1 MGITQ
6 EQLEYLSNKYK
17 DGIQDMLRQN
27 MPFFKFRQ
35 QPIWRFMFDER
46 VAVFGQTNKESNTV
60 AFNLASIDFAFRKG
74 QQIMIEQFALHE
86 FRHLY
91 QFGEIKK
98 YIEGNYDG
106 IEDIERIKRWAYEYE
121 HYIGPENNGNSTV
134 NEYYDQDL
142 EFDAFTFAY
151 AAMSFKYSSL
161 PEYIKM
167 PEYYIGKFEVY
178 AKKLQDLFKIR
189 FRELRQQSKNY
200 TVFAYSKRLVLTSIT
215 EQDKEA
221 IVKLCKTANPDTVE
235 TAVYDNISKME
246 KSGQLDIKIDD
257 ILWKEITKDSDL
269 NCIIRDPNSNIIYG
283 KIVLQDYKSEL
294 PELGVDIFPEYQN
307 QGIAPEAI
315 KLFLQYCNSYYNIKK
330 VKVRIR
336 KDNAHSN
343 HVFQKLGAI
352 FQYDESFFN
361 QAALSMLRNEL
372 KGTDLSG
379 FDKKTINVYHL
390 SVNDIR

>member
-17 DGIQDMLRQN
+17 DCIQDMLRQN

-46 VAVFGQTNKESNTV
+46 VAVFGQTDKESNTV
-60 AFNLASIDFAFRKG
+60 AFNLASIDFAFQNG
-74 QQIMIEQFALHE
+74 QQLMIEQFALHE

-106 IEDIERIKRWAYEYE
+106 IEDIERIKRWAYEHE

-178 AKKLQDLFKIR
+178 ADQLQELFKI
-189 FRELRQQSKNY
+189 
-200 TVFAYSKRLVLTSIT
+200 
-215 EQDKEA
+215 
-221 IVKLCKTANPDTVE
+221 
-235 TAVYDNISKME
+235 
-246 KSGQLDIKIDD
+246 
-257 ILWKEITKDSDL
+257 
-269 NCIIRDPNSNIIYG
+269 
-283 KIVLQDYKSEL
+283 
-294 PELGVDIFPEYQN
+294 
-307 QGIAPEAI
+307 
-315 KLFLQYCNSYYNIKK
+315 
-330 VKVRIR
+330 
-336 KDNAHSN
+336 
-343 HVFQKLGAI
+343 
-352 FQYDESFFN
+352 
-361 QAALSMLRNEL
+361 
-372 KGTDLSG
+372 
-379 FDKKTINVYHL
+379 
-390 SVNDIR
+390 